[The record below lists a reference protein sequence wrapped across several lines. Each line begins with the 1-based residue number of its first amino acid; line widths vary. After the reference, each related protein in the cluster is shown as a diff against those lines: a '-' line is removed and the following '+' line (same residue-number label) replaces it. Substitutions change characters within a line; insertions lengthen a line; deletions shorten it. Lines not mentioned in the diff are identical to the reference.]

1 MIAQLPCS
9 LLSLKTLTIASANV
23 LLPSLQEIAAVDRVF
38 PALDQEEMQL
48 ACKHVLN
55 PVTSS
60 MGDDPM
66 DGSGHDAH
74 KLTPEPLP
82 MAAAAQAGAESNG
95 AAGGRQSN
103 SEQPVWLQSRDELD
117 PWMLQNLRDGDRRL
131 KMVQALTDL
140 ASPFRY
146 GASRVV
152 RALGNLFS
160 ENVS

>member
-1 MIAQLPCS
+1 M
-9 LLSLKTLTIASANV
+9 
-23 LLPSLQEIAAVDRVF
+23 QEIAAVDRVF

-60 MGDDPM
+60 MGDDPRDV
-66 DGSGHDAH
+66 DGPGRDAN

-95 AAGGRQSN
+95 VASGSQSN
-103 SEQPVWLQSRDELD
+103 SEQPIWLQSRDELD
-117 PWMLQNLRDGDRRL
+117 PWVLQNLRDGDRRL
-131 KMVQALTDL
+131 KMVQALTEL
-140 ASPFRY
+140 ASPFHY